1 MTAES
6 RTFSYNGNSQLIV
19 PAERGE
25 FPVLQQWILSIA
37 AELDIQERIKKQ
49 LMISCDEIFTNIASY
64 AYPDG
69 NGSVAVAIEFL
80 SQTQCLRIIFS
91 DSGIAF
97 NPLQEISE
105 PDTGSALSE
114 RKIGGLGMFMVKK
127 MMDSIEYCRKDG
139 KNILTLTKCLEKQ
152 NK

>member
-1 MTAES
+1 MTTENK
-6 RTFSYNGNSQLIV
+6 TFCYNGNPQLSV
-19 PAERGE
+19 PADRGE
-25 FPVLQQWILSIA
+25 FTVLQQWLLSIA

-49 LMISCDEIFTNIASY
+49 LIISCDEIFTNIASY

-69 NGSVAVAIEFL
+69 KGDVAITVEFV
-80 SQTQCLRIIFS
+80 SETRSLRIIFS

-97 NPLQEISE
+97 DPLAISE
-105 PDTGSALSE
+105 PDTSSALSE
-114 RKIGGLGMFMVKK
+114 RKVGGLGMFMVKK
-127 MMDSIEYCRKDG
+127 MMDSVEYCRQDG

>member
-1 MTAES
+1 MAPEIK
-6 RTFSYNGNSQLIV
+6 TFSYNGNAQLII
-19 PAERGE
+19 PAERSE
-25 FPVLQQWILSIA
+25 FAVLQQWLQSIA
-37 AELDIQERIKKQ
+37 AELNMQERIKKQ

-97 NPLQEISE
+97 NPLLEISE

-127 MMDSIEYCRKDG
+127 MMDSVEYCRKDG
-139 KNILTLTKCLEKQ
+139 RNILTLTKCLEKQ

>member
-1 MTAES
+1 MTPGIK
-6 RTFSYNGNSQLIV
+6 TFSYNGNTQLIV

-25 FPVLQQWILSIA
+25 FAVLQQWIQSIA
-37 AELDIQERIKKQ
+37 AELDMQERIKKQ

-69 NGSVAVAIEFL
+69 NGSVAVAIEFVPE
-80 SQTQCLRIIFS
+80 TQCIRIIFS
-91 DSGIAF
+91 DSGTAF
-97 NPLQEISE
+97 NPLEISE
-105 PDTGSALSE
+105 PDTKVALSE

-127 MMDSIEYCRKDG
+127 MMDSVEYCRQSG

>member
-1 MTAES
+1 MTPGIK
-6 RTFSYNGNSQLIV
+6 TFSYNGNTQLIV

-25 FPVLQQWILSIA
+25 FAVLQQWIQSIA
-37 AELDIQERIKKQ
+37 AELDMQERIKKQ

-69 NGSVAVAIEFL
+69 NGSVAVAIEFVPE
-80 SQTQCLRIIFS
+80 TQCLRIIFS

-97 NPLQEISE
+97 DPLEISE
-105 PDTGSALSE
+105 PDTKVALSE

-127 MMDSIEYCRKDG
+127 MMDSVEYCRQSG